1 MATTGLGRARSGL
14 RLRPAVRTIEE
25 SLGRAEWKAAI
36 SRAEEP
42 VDRIRFGIVGTGIMA
57 KVHAAALTSYHRSAV
72 VAWAGSSAVDL
83 SEFGPARTYATAAE
97 LAQDPEVD
105 AVLVA
110 TPDFA
115 HVEPALV
122 AIAAGKHVLIEKPLA
137 TSVADAIAISDAAA
151 EAGVSAMT
159 LFNHRWVPAYWQAKE
174 RITSGDFGEPI
185 LAYARKNDTIVVPTE
200 MIAWAAET
208 TPAWFLS
215 SHDIDLVCWYFE
227 SEPVEAVATAVSKVL
242 RGRGI
247 ETPDAIQAQV
257 RFVDGSVATF
267 ESCWTYPNT
276 FPTMTDSFVELI
288 FERAV
293 IHLDRKR
300 EQLEIATN
308 DAFEYPR
315 NLLVN
320 RVGGTP
326 AGSAAAAV
334 RHFADA
340 VLDGTAPFVS
350 LSSSVRVTRI
360 LEAIHRSCTEGAP
373 VRIDKEEAHE
383 SLQV

>member
-1 MATTGLGRARSGL
+1 
-14 RLRPAVRTIEE
+14 
-25 SLGRAEWKAAI
+25 
-36 SRAEEP
+36 

-57 KVHAAALTSYHRSAV
+57 RVHAATLTSYHRSAV
-72 VAWAGSSAVDL
+72 VAWAGSSAREADL
-83 SEFGPARTYATAAE
+83 SEFGPAKVYETTAE
-97 LAQDPEVD
+97 LARDPDVD

-115 HVEPALV
+115 HAEPALA

-137 TSVADAIAISDAAA
+137 TSVADALAIRAAVE
-151 EAGVSAMT
+151 EAGVRAMT

-174 RITSGDFGEPI
+174 RIASGVGEPI
-185 LAYARKNDTIVVPTE
+185 LAYARKNDTIFVPTE
-200 MIAWAAET
+200 MIAWAAQT

-227 SEPVEAVATAVSKVL
+227 SEPVEAVATAVWKVL

-247 ETPDAIQAQV
+247 ETPDAIQSQV
-257 RFVDGSVATF
+257 RFADGSVATF

-300 EQLEIATN
+300 EQLEIATEG
-308 DAFEYPR
+308 AFEYPR
-315 NLLVN
+315 NLLIN
-320 RVGGTP
+320 RAGGAP
-326 AGSAAAAV
+326 GGAASAAV
-334 RHFADA
+334 RHFVDA
-340 VLDGTAPFVS
+340 LLDGTEPLVTLA
-350 LSSSVRVTRI
+350 SSVRVTRI
-360 LEAIHRSCTEGAP
+360 LEAVHRSCAEGAP

>member
-1 MATTGLGRARSGL
+1 
-14 RLRPAVRTIEE
+14 
-25 SLGRAEWKAAI
+25 
-36 SRAEEP
+36 

-57 KVHAAALTSYHRSAV
+57 RVHAAALASYHRSAV
-72 VAWAGSSAVDL
+72 VAWAGSSAATADL
-83 SEFGPARTYATAAE
+83 SEFGPSKTYVTAADLVE
-97 LAQDPEVD
+97 DPDVD

-122 AIAAGKHVLIEKPLA
+122 AIAAGKHVLVEKPLA
-137 TSVADAIAISDAAA
+137 TSLADALAIRDAV
-151 EAGVSAMT
+151 EQAGVTAMT
-159 LFNHRWVPAYWQAKE
+159 LFNHRWVPAYWQTKE
-174 RITSGDFGEPI
+174 RLASGDVGEPI
-185 LAYARKNDTIVVPTE
+185 LAYARKNDTIIVPTE
-200 MIAWAAET
+200 LISWAAQT

-227 SEPVEAVATAVSKVL
+227 SEPVEVVATAVSKVL

-247 ETPDAIQAQV
+247 ETPDAIQSQV
-257 RFVDGSVATF
+257 RFADGSVATF
-267 ESCWTYPNT
+267 ESCWTYPTT

-300 EQLEIATN
+300 EQLEIASEV
-308 DAFEYPR
+308 AFEYPR
-315 NLLVN
+315 NLLIN
-320 RVGGTP
+320 RVGGRP
-326 AGSAAAAV
+326 GGSAAAAV
-334 RHFADA
+334 WHFVDA
-340 VLDGTAPFVS
+340 LLDGTAPLVS

-360 LEAIHRSCTEGAP
+360 LEAIHRSCAEGAP

>member
-1 MATTGLGRARSGL
+1 M
-14 RLRPAVRTIEE
+14 
-25 SLGRAEWKAAI
+25 
-36 SRAEEP
+36 
-42 VDRIRFGIVGTGIMA
+42 DRIRFGIVGTGIMA
-57 KVHAAALTSYHRSAV
+57 RVHAATITSYHRSAV
-72 VAWAGSSAVDL
+72 VAWAGSSVAAADL
-83 SEFGPARTYATAAE
+83 SEFGPAKVYTTAAE
-97 LAQDPEVD
+97 LAQDPDVD

-115 HVEPALV
+115 HAEPALA

-137 TSVADAIAISDAAA
+137 TSIADALAIRAAV
-151 EAGVSAMT
+151 EQAGVTAMT

-174 RITSGDFGEPI
+174 RIASGDLGEPI
-185 LAYARKNDTIVVPTE
+185 LAYTRKNDTIFVPTE
-200 MIAWAAET
+200 MIAWAAQT

-215 SHDIDLVCWYFE
+215 SHDIDLVCWYFG
-227 SEPVEAVATAVSKVL
+227 SEPVEVAATAVSKVL

-247 ETPDAIQAQV
+247 ETPDAIQSQV
-257 RFVDGSVATF
+257 RFADGSVATF

-300 EQLEIATN
+300 EQIEIAT
-308 DAFEYPR
+308 DGAFEYPR
-315 NLLVN
+315 NLLIN
-320 RVGGTP
+320 RVDGRPGG
-326 AGSAAAAV
+326 AAAAAV
-334 RHFADA
+334 RHFVDA
-340 VLDGTAPFVS
+340 LVDGTEPLVS

-360 LEAIHRSCTEGAP
+360 LEAIHRSCAEGAP

-383 SLQV
+383 SLHV

>member
-1 MATTGLGRARSGL
+1 
-14 RLRPAVRTIEE
+14 
-25 SLGRAEWKAAI
+25 
-36 SRAEEP
+36 

-57 KVHAAALTSYHRSAV
+57 RVHAATLTSYHRSSV
-72 VAWAGSSAVDL
+72 VAWAGSSARKADL
-83 SEFGPARTYATAAE
+83 SEFGPAKVYETAAE
-97 LAQDPEVD
+97 LAEDPTVD

-115 HVEPALV
+115 HAEPALA

-137 TSVADAIAISDAAA
+137 TTVA
-151 EAGVSAMT
+151 EAFAIRAAVEQAGVKAMT
-159 LFNHRWVPAYWQAKE
+159 LFNHRWAPAYWQAKE
-174 RITSGDFGEPI
+174 RIASGDVGEPI
-185 LAYARKNDTIVVPTE
+185 LAYARKNDTIFVPTE
-200 MIAWAAET
+200 MIAWSAQT

-247 ETPDAIQAQV
+247 DTPDAIQAQV
-257 RFVDGSVATF
+257 RFADGSVATF

-300 EQLEIATN
+300 EQLEIATEG
-308 DAFEYPR
+308 AYEYPR
-315 NLLVN
+315 NLLIN
-320 RVGGTP
+320 RVGGSP
-326 AGSAAAAV
+326 GGAAPAAV
-334 RHFADA
+334 RHFVDA
-340 VLDGTAPFVS
+340 LLDGTDPLVTLA
-350 LSSSVRVTRI
+350 SSVRVTRI
-360 LEAIHRSCTEGAP
+360 LDAIHRSCAEGAP

>member
-1 MATTGLGRARSGL
+1 L
-14 RLRPAVRTIEE
+14 
-25 SLGRAEWKAAI
+25 
-36 SRAEEP
+36 
-42 VDRIRFGIVGTGIMA
+42 DQIRFGIVGTGIMA
-57 KVHAAALTSYHRSAV
+57 KIHAAALSSYHRSEV
-72 VAWAGSSAVDL
+72 VAWATSSAAPTDV
-83 SEFGPARTYATAAE
+83 SEFGPARMYATAAE

-115 HVEPALV
+115 HTEPALAAV
-122 AIAAGKHVLIEKPLA
+122 AAGKHVLIEKPLA
-137 TSVADAIAISDAAA
+137 TSVADAIAIRDAV
-151 EAGVSAMT
+151 EQAGVTAMT

-174 RITSGDFGEPI
+174 RITSGDVGEPI
-185 LAYARKNDTIVVPTE
+185 LAYARKNDTIVVPTD
-200 MIAWAAET
+200 MIGWAAQT

-215 SHDIDLVCWYFE
+215 SHDIDLVCWYFG

-242 RGRGI
+242 RCRGI

-257 RFVDGSVATF
+257 RFDDGSVATF
-267 ESCWTYPNT
+267 EACWTYPNT
-276 FPTMTDSFVELI
+276 FPTMTDSFLELI

-300 EQLEIATN
+300 EQLEIATE
-308 DAFEYPR
+308 DVFEYPR

-320 RVGGTP
+320 RVGGSP
-326 AGSAAAAV
+326 GGSATFAV

-340 VLDGTAPFVS
+340 VLDGTPPLVS

-360 LEAIHRSCTEGAP
+360 LEAIHRSCAEEGAP